1 MNKIILSGGITRDAE
16 LSFIGSTGMPKMSF
30 SLAVER
36 GYQKKGEEK
45 RVDFINCEMLG
56 AHVEKLSQ
64 YITKGK
70 QIVVEE
76 EERRKR
82 AEFNSNILMP
92 YFLTELVKWENK
104 VGVKSE
110 FWSEEE
116 HNKFKNYFMSKYGK
130 MIK

>member
-1 MNKIILSGGITRDAE
+1 MRSNADMIYNHIEKQKGDFVVPIEIDSNKNLQYVLTQYVYKRNT
-16 LSFIGSTGMPKMSF
+16 F
-30 SLAVER
+30 
-36 GYQKKGEEK
+36 KK
-45 RVDFINCEMLG
+45 VI
-56 AHVEKLSQ
+56 
-64 YITKGK
+64 
-70 QIVVEE
+70 EE

-104 VGVKSE
+104 TGVKSE

-116 HNKFKNYFMSKYGK
+116 HSRFKNYFMSKYGK

>member
-1 MNKIILSGGITRDAE
+1 MKSSTDIILNSIE
-16 LSFIGSTGMPKMSF
+16 
-30 SLAVER
+30 E
-36 GYQKKGEEK
+36 QKG
-45 RVDFINCEMLG
+45 DFVVPLEIDNDENLKY
-56 AHVEKLSQ
+56 VLTQ
-64 YITKGK
+64 YIYKHNIFKKVIET
-70 QIVVEE
+70 

-110 FWSEEE
+110 FWSEQD
-116 HNKFKNYFMSKYGK
+116 HNRFKLYFMNRYGK